1 MAAPSD
7 TEPADTK
14 TAAPSKT
21 ASSSRRFAAFDNR
34 NFRLY
39 FVGQTISSIGSWTH
53 ALAVTWL
60 VLELT
65 NRSDRLGVTMALQF
79 LPLLLLGAPAG
90 VLADRFDNR
99 RILVATSVVSGLI
112 AATFAVVAS
121 TGHITMWWI
130 YTLTLVLGIA
140 LAVERPAMQA
150 ILYELV
156 GPGLLPSAVATNST
170 IASVSRLIG
179 PAFAGALIATVG
191 VEACFIVNAASYL
204 VVIAAL
210 VALRSSELVH
220 RPSIGRAKGKLR
232 EGFAYVRTHRD
243 VARPLLVMTVV
254 GTVAYNFPTTFPS
267 MVRFG
272 FHRGA
277 GSVGIAMSVSA
288 IGSIV
293 GGIYIA
299 GIKPHPRR
307 TLAVALAGF
316 AAACVALALAPGF
329 WPFVAMSIVLGFAS
343 ASFQSVNTVVLQQST
358 EPSMQGRVMAL
369 HQMALFGT
377 TPIGALLIGWVIQVT
392 SPRVPFALGGLTAL
406 ACAAAVH
413 GHRRHPAGNQ
423 NQPNPTVETATADAA
438 AHREPIVPTPVLS
451 HHH

>member
-1 MAAPSD
+1 MATPHEMKTTD
-7 TEPADTK
+7 TG
-14 TAAPSKT
+14 
-21 ASSSRRFAAFDNR
+21 RRFAAFGNR

-79 LPLLLLGAPAG
+79 LPLLLFGASAG

-99 RILVATSVVSGLI
+99 RILVVTSAVSGLL
-112 AATFAVVAS
+112 AATFAVVALS
-121 TGHITMWWI
+121 SHITIWWI
-130 YTLTLVLGIA
+130 YALTLVFGIA

-156 GPGLLPSAVATNST
+156 GPQLLPSAVATNST

-179 PAFAGALIATVG
+179 PALAGALIATVG
-191 VEACFIVNAASYL
+191 VEACFVVNAASYV
-204 VVIAAL
+204 VVIGAL
-210 VALRSSELVH
+210 LALRSAELVH
-220 RPSIGRAKGKLR
+220 RPAIGRAKGKLR
-232 EGFAYVRTHRD
+232 EGFAYVRTNRD
-243 VARPLLVMTVV
+243 VARPLLVMSIV

-299 GIKPHPRR
+299 GVKPHPRR
-307 TLAVALAGF
+307 TLAIALAGF
-316 AAACVALALAPGF
+316 AMSCLALSVAPGF
-329 WPFVAMSIVLGFAS
+329 WSFVAMSVVLGFAS
-343 ASFQSVNTVVLQQST
+343 ASFQSVTTVVLQQAT
-358 EPSMQGRVMAL
+358 EASMQGRVMAL

-377 TPIGALLIGWVIQVT
+377 TPFGALFVGWVIQAT
-392 SPRVPFALGGLTAL
+392 SARVPFALGGVTAL
-406 ACAAAVH
+406 ACAVAVY
-413 GHRRHPAGNQ
+413 GPHRRVRQANRPGSTTAC
-423 NQPNPTVETATADAA
+423 PPTTDVRPDSA
-438 AHREPIVPTPVLS
+438 PVLIHS
-451 HHH
+451 T